1 MNDHPTV
8 LRRPR
13 GIRGGIRLAGR
24 TIAGTAAI
32 LTALLIGASPAWGEG
47 QDGAD
52 DLQQVIP
59 PGLEVATGPAVLD
72 HGHTDLGP
80 RFIDGKWTL
89 MIHDDQARADA
100 NAVSVWR
107 HPVETVLW
115 VVDAAMLSVP
125 DDPAYAFLGAEPGS
139 PVWVVPQTQN
149 PDAVWLGWNTQDA
162 EVMERIDRGMTL
174 SLIGVEGPGTVTAY
188 LQSGTFGEPEV
199 LWDSR
204 NPDVQPL
211 WVDVNTH
218 THANWVF
225 TEPGTYLI
233 ALRADADLVDGTS
246 VSDTQY
252 VRFTVGSDTSV
263 DDAFAAAWTRGTST
277 PAPADEEDGD
287 GANPVEVT
295 DATDP
300 LVPILLIAIVV
311 TAGALLAGLIVVIA
325 RGRSAKRR
333 ALDARAAS
341 ETRVVGVD
349 HR

>member
-1 MNDHPTV
+1 
-8 LRRPR
+8 
-13 GIRGGIRLAGR
+13 
-24 TIAGTAAI
+24 
-32 LTALLIGASPAWGEG
+32 
-47 QDGAD
+47 
-52 DLQQVIP
+52 
-59 PGLEVATGPAVLD
+59 
-72 HGHTDLGP
+72 
-80 RFIDGKWTL
+80 

-107 HPVETVLW
+107 HPAETVLR
-115 VVDAAMLSVP
+115 VIDAAMLTVP
-125 DDPAYAFLGAEPGS
+125 DDPAYSFLGAEPGS

-149 PDAVWLGWNTQDA
+149 PDAVWLGWNTQDS
-162 EVMERIDRGMTL
+162 EVMQTIDRGMTL
-174 SLIGVEGPGTVTAY
+174 SLIGVEGPGTLTAY

-204 NPDVQPL
+204 NPEVQPL

-225 TEPGTYLI
+225 TEPGTYLV
-233 ALRADADLVDGTS
+233 ALRADADLVDNTS

-277 PAPADEEDGD
+277 PALTDEEGTA
-287 GANPVEVT
+287 GGNPVDAT
-295 DATDP
+295 DAADP
-300 LVPILLIAIVV
+300 LVPILLTAIVV

-333 ALDARAAS
+333 ALDARAVPDMG
-341 ETRVVGVD
+341 VVGGD
-349 HR
+349 RR